1 MGVSVPSAWGRYSW
15 KKRLQQGEMGH
26 SGVMTGA
33 HLHGVGT
40 LPGPAPAL
48 EPDDSMFACHG
59 AANPDPR
66 DPQLA
71 DETSAVECASTYLLT
86 W

>member
-15 KKRLQQGEMGH
+15 KKRLQGEMGH

-33 HLHGVGT
+33 HLHGVGA

-48 EPDDSMFACHG
+48 KAYDPMFARHG
-59 AANPDPR
+59 VLEPRIPTHGIRNPPTRRARSSVPR
-66 DPQLA
+66 P
-71 DETSAVECASTYLLT
+71 TC
-86 W
+86 

>member
-15 KKRLQQGEMGH
+15 KKRLQGEMGH

-59 AANPDPR
+59 AANPAPR
-66 DPQLA
+66 DPQPA